1 MENSQFQNIDNHD
14 IDSQH
19 VNNLTPLGIQ
29 NPLFSSPPLGQ
40 SFLSTKFISPLG
52 RQSLSNINTLGL
64 LRQENSDYNLPNQS
78 IQTFTNS
85 EVVEEE
91 IPAVQTFT
99 NSEAAT
105 EENSPIQTFTN
116 SEVVEEEIPAVQT
129 FTNSEVVEEEIPAV
143 QTFTNSEAATEEN
156 SP

>member
-91 IPAVQTFT
+91 IPAVQTL
-99 NSEAAT
+99 
-105 EENSPIQTFTN
+105 
-116 SEVVEEEIPAVQT
+116 VVEEEIPA
-129 FTNSEVVEEEIPAV
+129 I

-156 SP
+156 SPIPYSTPLAGKAGGCKQSFVVVAFLFSCTRF

>member
-85 EVVEEE
+85 EAATEENSP
-91 IPAVQTFT
+91 IQTFT

-116 SEVVEEEIPAVQT
+116 S
-129 FTNSEVVEEEIPAV
+129 
-143 QTFTNSEAATEEN
+143 
-156 SP
+156 